1 MLLCPSVCLDTRLIT
16 QGRKSQ
22 TADSVPVKL
31 RTLHPDE
38 HSQLSGISFS
48 CRVCLR
54 LDEFEQSSECFFP
67 VFSLVRCNNRTQC
80 IVITGSDVFP
90 DPCPGTYKYLEVQYE
105 CVPYSK
111 YGPSVMNCKLSLF
124 ALPTPLPHRFPPS
137 SLPSVSP
144 PVVPYSVPFLP
155 DSLLSLSA
163 TPSNTLFLLLFFH
176 LCHCELFMKY
186 DL

>member
-16 QGRKSQ
+16 RGRKSQ

-31 RTLHPDE
+31 RTQSTFWDFL
-38 HSQLSGISFS
+38 QLPS
-48 CRVCLR
+48 LR
-54 LDEFEQSSECFFP
+54 LDEFEQSSECFSP

-124 ALPTPLPHRFPPS
+124 SLPTPLPHRFPPS
-137 SLPSVSP
+137 SSPSVSP
-144 PVVPYSVPFLP
+144 PVLYHIPSHFFQTVSFLCLHLPTPYFSFSSSICVTVNF
-155 DSLLSLSA
+155 S
-163 TPSNTLFLLLFFH
+163 
-176 LCHCELFMKY
+176 
-186 DL
+186 